1 MSIEQVKTLREQSGI
16 SVQECQRA
24 LKEAG
29 GDIEKAR
36 EVLRKW
42 GKTVAQK
49 KAAREVK
56 TGIVEAYVHPNKK
69 VGVLMEI
76 NCETDFVAKSDD
88 FKALAHELC
97 LQAAGFCDEEMP
109 LLEQPWIK
117 DPGKTVKDLIE
128 ECIAKVGEN
137 ITVKRFVRYQI

>member
-1 MSIEQVKTLREQSGI
+1 MNIEQVKNLREESGV

-24 LKEAG
+24 LKEAN

-49 KAAREVK
+49 KAERETK
-56 TGIVEAYVHPNKK
+56 TGIIETYVHPNKK

-76 NCETDFVAKSDD
+76 DCETDFVAKSSD
-88 FKALAHELC
+88 FQALAHELC
-97 LQAAGFCDEEMP
+97 LQAAGWCDEETP
-109 LLEQPWIK
+109 LVDQPWIK
-117 DPGKTVKDLIE
+117 DQSKTIKDLLDE
-128 ECIAKVGEN
+128 YVAKLGEN

>member
-24 LKEAG
+24 LNEAG
-29 GDIEKAR
+29 GDLEKAK
-36 EVLRKW
+36 EILRKW
-42 GKTVAQK
+42 GKAVAEK

-56 TGIVEAYVHPNKK
+56 SGLVETYVHPNKK
-69 VGVLMEI
+69 VGVMMEI
-76 NCETDFVAKSDD
+76 DCETDFVAKADD
-88 FKALAHELC
+88 FKSLAHELC
-97 LQAAGFCDEEMP
+97 LQAAGFADEEMP
-109 LLEQPWIK
+109 FLEQPWIK
-117 DPGKTVKDLIE
+117 DPGRTVKDLIQ